1 MHKIETILGG
11 IALILFGIAS
21 ILLLDYLGGVFFEF
35 TAVICPFLGLGFT
48 IFGLI
53 YDGKKD
59 DKTEE

>member
-11 IALILFGIAS
+11 IAIILFGIAAMPIAEYTGWGLFEIFA
-21 ILLLDYLGGVFFEF
+21 IL
-35 TAVICPFLGLGFT
+35 CPIIGLGFS

>member
-21 ILLLDYLGGVFFEF
+21 MMIAEYTYWGLFEF
-35 TAVICPFLGLGFT
+35 FAVACPIIGIGFS

-53 YDGKKD
+53 YDGKKE
-59 DKTEE
+59 KNNEE